1 MFKFMLINSLNN
13 GMINLIKIIDAKKF
27 IHIIIVKNFKLIF
40 IVIIKSK
47 IKLKITL
54 FINNM

>member
-1 MFKFMLINSLNN
+1 MLINSLNN